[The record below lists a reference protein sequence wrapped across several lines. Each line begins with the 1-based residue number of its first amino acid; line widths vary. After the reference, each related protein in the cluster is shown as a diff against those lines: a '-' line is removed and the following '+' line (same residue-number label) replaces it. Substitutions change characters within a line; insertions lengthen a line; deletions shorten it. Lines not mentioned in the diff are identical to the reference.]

1 MGEHPLDPEDEFWQD
16 MEDVIFICVR
26 KDKTVNLKSSVQ
38 NMDELRSIFTTAY
51 MMALFHD
58 AKSYP
63 DGVDKLQ

>member
-1 MGEHPLDPEDEFWQD
+1 MSSHPLDPEDEFWQD

-26 KDKTVNLKSSVQ
+26 KDKTVNLKSSVRD
-38 NMDELRSIFTTAY
+38 MDELRSIFTTAY

-58 AKSYP
+58 TKSYP

>member
-26 KDKTVNLKSSVQ
+26 KDKTVNLKSSVRD
-38 NMDELRSIFTTAY
+38 MDELRSIFTTAY

-58 AKSYP
+58 TKSYP